1 MKHQLS
7 EQDLEKIFIASR
19 FKKRNPIL
27 VLLTFAGFFILF
39 FLLLIYSLNYNA
51 YNQKVAWWYQ
61 DEFGQPQHS
70 LIDAVNTYQSTSSS
84 SKPTDLPQ
92 IADNSIYIESIGKK
106 APITFGVENNEPA
119 VSSNLKNGTI
129 QLSGTSLPGEM
140 GNVFITGHSSNY
152 PWVNSQYNS
161 VFALLGNVVV
171 GDLIQI
177 KFHNISY
184 IYRVKKIFVVDP
196 SDTSVMKSDES
207 KATLTLMTCTPIGTN
222 LKRLIVQADQI
233 IPAISQNPKPKNQ
246 ASQSLPDIGR

>member
-7 EQDLEKIFIASR
+7 EDDLEKIFIASR
-19 FKKRNPIL
+19 FKKRNP
-27 VLLTFAGFFILF
+27 VLIFLTFVGLFILF
-39 FLLLIYSLNYNA
+39 FLAVMYSLNFKA
-51 YNQKVAWWYQ
+51 YNQKFAWWYQ
-61 DEFGQPQHS
+61 DEFGQPPHS
-70 LIDAVNTYQSTSSS
+70 LIDAVSSYQAASTSTAL
-84 SKPTDLPQ
+84 PDLPQ
-92 IADNSIYIESIGKK
+92 ITDNSIYIESINVK
-106 APITFGVENNEPA
+106 APITFGINNNESD
-119 VSSNLKNGTI
+119 VSNSLKNGTI
-129 QLSGTSLPGEM
+129 QLNGTSLPGEM

-152 PWVNSQYNS
+152 PWVKSQYNS

-171 GDLIQI
+171 GDLAQI
-177 KFHNISY
+177 KFHNASY

-196 SDTSVMKSDES
+196 SDTAVMKSDDS